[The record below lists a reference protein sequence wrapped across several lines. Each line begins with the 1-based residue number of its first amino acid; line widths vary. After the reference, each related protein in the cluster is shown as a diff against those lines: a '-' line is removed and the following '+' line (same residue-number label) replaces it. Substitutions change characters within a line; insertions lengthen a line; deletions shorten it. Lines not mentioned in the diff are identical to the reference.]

1 MQARRRLNAV
11 IKQGDNM
18 MGSDERQKD
27 PEQFTESAAQARQGH
42 RGRPVLVV
50 LVSALVLAAAA
61 WGVSEIWGESI
72 DTDSQ
77 ATASTK
83 PDPINSQPSGPN
95 AFDDNPAGGAG
106 RPPQASDRDPT
117 PTGNGGG
124 PTMVTTPSGTEK
136 VR

>member
-1 MQARRRLNAV
+1 MQEQRGLKEV
-11 IKQGDNM
+11 IKQGDHM
-18 MGSDERQKD
+18 MDLDERQKD
-27 PEQFTESAAQARQGH
+27 AEQITESATQARQGH

-50 LVSALVLAAAA
+50 LVSALALAAVA
-61 WGVSEIWGESI
+61 WSVSEFWGESI
-72 DTDSQ
+72 DKDPQ

-95 AFDDNPAGGAG
+95 AFDDNPAVGAG